1 MYWVTGQD
9 RLSIASADDEYG
21 GRNSEVRMPAA
32 PVIANWVWDSSQS
45 MRFLDWKER
54 SGWLK
59 VCTPTSL
66 PSATMRLTRSG

>member
-9 RLSIASADDEYG
+9 SLSMASEKDEYG

-32 PVIANWVWDSSQS
+32 PVIASWFCDSSQS
-45 MRFLDWKER
+45 MRFLDWSAR

-59 VCTPTSL
+59 VCRPTSW
-66 PSATMRLTRSG
+66 PSSTMRWTRSG